1 MKATFTGVPGEQ
13 HASVHMYG
21 QDFPL
26 NEAVT
31 LNNPMAKRKL
41 ANHPHFKVQEE
52 ASDNAED
59 AQIRREF
66 SGATDAALAEKE
78 AQRLQDE
85 QDAVARSRMANQ
97 ESADGSR
104 TDPERA
110 GVTPAAQAAG
120 SRPGGGRGRG

>member
-1 MKATFTGVPGEQ
+1 MKATFKGVPGEQ

-26 NEAVT
+26 NQAVT

-41 ANHPHFKVQEE
+41 LHHPHFEVQEE

-59 AQIRREF
+59 AQIKREF
-66 SGATDAALAEKE
+66 TGATEAALAEEE
-78 AQRLQDE
+78 AKRLQDE
-85 QDAVARSRMANQ
+85 QNAVAASTANQ
-97 ESADGSR
+97 EQQDGRR

-110 GVTPAAQAAG
+110 GVSPSAQAAG
-120 SRPGGGRGRG
+120 SRPGGKR